1 VTTAVS
7 TAISTW
13 DELAREC
20 DAWAAE
26 GRIIELWWRDD
37 DAVEDSPALR
47 QLLACAPSGVPVA
60 LAVIPALVQPSLANA
75 LAGHRS
81 ISVLQHGFDHRN
93 RAPEGTKKSEFP
105 AGRAWAEAAD
115 GLVRGRNRLS
125 AAFGTRFVP
134 VLTPPWNRIDR
145 SFLSGLRTLGYRG
158 ISTYL
163 PRPAGAAIPQVNTH
177 VDVIDWHGGRGF
189 VGVPATLGLIVGHLR
204 AKRLGTADPAEPTGL
219 LTHHLVHDT
228 EAWEFLGAF
237 LDWCAKRPN
246 IQWRSAADLFPELG
260 AK

>member
-1 VTTAVS
+1 VTG
-7 TAISTW
+7 W
-13 DELAREC
+13 GDLAREC
-20 DAWAAE
+20 DSWGAE
-26 GRIIELWWRDD
+26 GRTATWWWRDD
-37 DAVEDSPALR
+37 DAVSATPALD
-47 QLLACAPSGVPVA
+47 QLLRIAHGPIG
-60 LAVIPALVQPSLANA
+60 LAVIPAGLQPDLAPRLRQSPEA
-75 LAGHRS
+75 V
-81 ISVLQHGFDHRN
+81 VLQHGYQHRN
-93 RAPEGTKKSEFP
+93 HATEGGRKSEFP
-105 AGRAWAEAAD
+105 DERDSQAIARDLRSGFQK
-115 GLVRGRNRLS
+115 LS
-125 AAFGTRFVP
+125 AAFGDQFLP

-145 SFLSGLRTLGYRG
+145 GFLSGLRTLGYRG

-189 VGVPATLGLIVGHLR
+189 VGIPATLGLILGHLR

-237 LDWCAKRPN
+237 LDWCAKKPN